1 MKNAVAGHKYLM
13 QHDSHINAEAFA
25 VVVFAKE
32 ACGGD
37 DGVLLIA

>member
-1 MKNAVAGHKYLM
+1 MAGHKYLM
-13 QHDSHINAEAFA
+13 QYDSHINAEVFV

-37 DGVLLIA
+37 GGVLPIA